1 MITLYKGITAGSEG
15 GSEILNCV
23 ELLAHNKS
31 LGTGIVVLRKTWVI
45 IFVKSSTLSTQ
56 VKTKTTK
63 TRTTKHHRQLQQ
75 TTAQQKQ

>member
-56 VKTKTTK
+56 VKTKT
-63 TRTTKHHRQLQQ
+63 RTTKHHRQLQQ